1 MAANRPRRLVHQFL
15 DRTTLTRTITLYEL
29 LILLASNH
37 SLKYSVKSKL
47 LWQGNNIRRRLR
59 ELARPLET
67 KEAEI
72 QLVGIDIQ
80 HLEAA
85 VEDGTDGE
93 NNNIFYQSL
102 R

>member
-1 MAANRPRRLVHQFL
+1 
-15 DRTTLTRTITLYEL
+15 
-29 LILLASNH
+29 
-37 SLKYSVKSKL
+37 L